1 MHTRS
6 PFNSFSTS
14 YVANKLRVFVDNQ
27 HVFSLNCFPYI
38 SFISGKENLFNNQDL
53 FHLSIISLFLKT
65 LMIYWA
71 NY

>member
-14 YVANKLRVFVDNQ
+14 YVTNKLPVFAFL
-27 HVFSLNCFPYI
+27 FSLNCFPYI
-38 SFISGKENLFNNQDL
+38 SFIAGKENLFNNQDL
-53 FHLSIISLFLKT
+53 FHLSVISLFLKT
-65 LMIYWA
+65 FMIYLA